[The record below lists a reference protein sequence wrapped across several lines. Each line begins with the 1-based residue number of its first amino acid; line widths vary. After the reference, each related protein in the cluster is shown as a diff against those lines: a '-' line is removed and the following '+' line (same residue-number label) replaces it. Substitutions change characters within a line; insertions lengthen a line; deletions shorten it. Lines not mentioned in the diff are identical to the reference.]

1 MGGGFFKTNGFSY
14 HGKVLRHFDV
24 QFVTEQDGNGDI
36 VALFNGAILKC
47 DGWAALKR
55 KTCTIPRNS
64 SPWSGIIKVKIV
76 ISHPGTRFQ
85 MSGTPGKI
93 APVIKLL
100 TENVHHVH
108 QHKNFYRTCQ
118 TVKHPKNST

>member
-1 MGGGFFKTNGFSY
+1 MKYLNVGGGKFKTNGFSY
-14 HGKVLRHFDV
+14 HGKVLRTFDV

-55 KTCTIPRNS
+55 KTCTIPRNLN
-64 SPWSGIIKVKIV
+64 PWSGIIKVKIV
-76 ISHPGTRFQ
+76 ISHPSTRFQ
-85 MSGTPGKI
+85 MAGTPGKI

-100 TENVHHVH
+100 TENVH
-108 QHKNFYRTCQ
+108 QHKNY
-118 TVKHPKNST
+118 

>member
-1 MGGGFFKTNGFSY
+1 MKYLNVGGRFFKTNGFSY
-14 HGKVLRHFDV
+14 RGLVLRTFNV

-36 VALFNGAILKC
+36 VAQFNGAILKC

-55 KTCTIPRNS
+55 KTCTIPRNL

-76 ISHPGTRFQ
+76 ISHPSTRFQ
-85 MSGTPGKI
+85 MAGTPGKI

-100 TENVHHVH
+100 TENVH
-108 QHKNFYRTCQ
+108 QRKNY
-118 TVKHPKNST
+118 